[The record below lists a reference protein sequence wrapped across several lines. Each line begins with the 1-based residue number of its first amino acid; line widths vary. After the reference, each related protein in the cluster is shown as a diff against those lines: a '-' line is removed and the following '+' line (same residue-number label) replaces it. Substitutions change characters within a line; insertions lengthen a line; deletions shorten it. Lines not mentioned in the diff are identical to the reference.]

1 LRNTATEAQLRAT
14 KPPGKRW
21 SPSTL
26 SAISLTLLVLFTL
39 NIAPSVRAGSYP
51 TTIVSVVTTDQGG
64 NPRSDFSRGELVVVK
79 VTLECPGGVYAPVS
93 ISFLQFVRVA
103 DPDLHMVYLG
113 FMSSTISSGEN
124 RESASGYT
132 IPSTAMTGTYKVK
145 VMVSNTRPSD
155 PQFDVLAEPEE
166 ASFTVS

>member
-1 LRNTATEAQLRAT
+1 
-14 KPPGKRW
+14 
-21 SPSTL
+21 
-26 SAISLTLLVLFTL
+26 
-39 NIAPSVRAGSYP
+39 
-51 TTIVSVVTTDQGG
+51 
-64 NPRSDFSRGELVVVK
+64 
-79 VTLECPGGVYAPVS
+79 
-93 ISFLQFVRVA
+93 VRVA